1 MGTVVGKAGGGT
13 RVVASGF
20 ILCGTSGPNGE
31 QKRLEIGQARDDEDG
46 CKDCGQ
52 ESAYRAR
59 GSDRR
64 LGLRG
69 SGCETHAKSQPQLG
83 GSTTVARRVP
93 TTRRLPATA
102 TATDAG
108 LLSNRATHLGSFG
121 YSYFP
126 WARRPQALLIVL
138 KRASRSTDK
147 KKRSFLAVG
156 AMTLP

>member
-1 MGTVVGKAGGGT
+1 
-13 RVVASGF
+13 
-20 ILCGTSGPNGE
+20 
-31 QKRLEIGQARDDEDG
+31 

-102 TATDAG
+102 TDAG
-108 LLSNRATHLGSFG
+108 LLSNRATHLGSLC
-121 YSYFP
+121 YF
-126 WARRPQALLIVL
+126 ALGPPPSSPINSSMKESEPLTL
-138 KRASRSTDK
+138 DGQKRKGRSWPSV
-147 KKRSFLAVG
+147 R
-156 AMTLP
+156 